1 MMSLPLEG
9 VVIADFT
16 RILAGPLCTMI
27 LADLG
32 ADVIKIEEPGRG
44 DETRHWGPPFAGD
57 DAAYFLSVNRNKRSI
72 ALDLKDPDDLAVA
85 KGIVERADVVVE
97 NFRPGVMD
105 RLGLGY
111 ETVRDLNPTVV
122 YCSMPAY
129 LAESARHLPGVD
141 LQMQAVSGFMS
152 ITGEEGGEPVKMGVA
167 MLAVICGLYSA
178 TGITAALRARSET
191 GEGQRIEVGLFESSM
206 AALVNQAANY
216 LIGGV
221 VPKAKGS
228 AHPNI
233 APYQAFRASDG
244 WFVMAAA
251 TDKQYRSACD
261 VVGRPELKDD
271 SRFVTNADRVVN
283 RAELVDELN
292 QVFGTV
298 SVAHWVEVLNA
309 AGVPTG
315 PVRTIDQVFES
326 EEGRSVVDVILDPVR
341 GGIPMV
347 RSPIRLEGPSRP
359 PTPPP
364 SLGEHTEEIRQW
376 VEGSPGASESS

>member
-167 MLAVICGLYSA
+167 MLDVICGLYSA

-191 GEGQRIEVGLFESSM
+191 GEGQRIEVGLFESSL

-251 TDKQYRSACD
+251 TDKQYRS
-261 VVGRPELKDD
+261 
-271 SRFVTNADRVVN
+271 
-283 RAELVDELN
+283 
-292 QVFGTV
+292 
-298 SVAHWVEVLNA
+298 
-309 AGVPTG
+309 
-315 PVRTIDQVFES
+315 
-326 EEGRSVVDVILDPVR
+326 
-341 GGIPMV
+341 
-347 RSPIRLEGPSRP
+347 
-359 PTPPP
+359 
-364 SLGEHTEEIRQW
+364 
-376 VEGSPGASESS
+376 